1 MVRTLAPAA
10 SAALILLLAGCSA
23 SAPKPDATTPVAE
36 ALAPVPQLA
45 PEDRNAFFVQFAR
58 GGDIGAVR
66 KELDAGIDVN
76 VHDNLGQTALIAAVS
91 HGALEAVNLLLS
103 RGADP
108 DVRDNAGWSPLHYA
122 AYFGAGTDLMA
133 ALLAKGAKIDARND
147 RGITALYFATA
158 TAHSVQVS
166 YLLERGADRNIA
178 STSGYTPLRLAQT
191 LGYDV
196 IAKQLEPS
204 TTPAKPATSSSGR

>member
-1 MVRTLAPAA
+1 MIRTLAPAA
-10 SAALILLLAGCSA
+10 SAALVLLLAGCSA
-23 SAPKPDATTPVAE
+23 SAPKPHATTPVTA
-36 ALAPVPQLA
+36 APATVPQLA
-45 PEDRNAFFVQFAR
+45 PEDRNAFFVHFAR
-58 GGDIGAVR
+58 SGDVESLR
-66 KELDAGIDVN
+66 KELDAGIDAN
-76 VHDNLGQTALIAAVS
+76 VTDNLGQTALIAAVS
-91 HGALEAVNLLLS
+91 HGGLEATNLLLA

-147 RGITALYFATA
+147 RGITALYFASA

-166 YLLERGADRNIA
+166 YLLEHGADRNIA

-204 TTPAKPATSSSGR
+204 ATPTKPATSSSGR